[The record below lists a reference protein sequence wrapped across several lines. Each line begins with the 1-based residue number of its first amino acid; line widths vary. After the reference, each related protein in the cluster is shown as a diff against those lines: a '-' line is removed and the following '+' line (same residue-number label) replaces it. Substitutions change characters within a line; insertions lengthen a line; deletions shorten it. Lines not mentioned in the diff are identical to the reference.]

1 MIGQG
6 QFGANEVNGPRTTRA
21 LRRTWQ
27 ADIVG
32 AALGNAGRVL
42 GLCSEEQARL
52 EKFPRGVSGHWHSP
66 LIKNTATSLTNM
78 SKTRY
83 CLEKAESE
91 CLGVKDFFQ
100 ALTRTNEMPRNSHLC
115 GRLLQS

>member
-52 EKFPRGVSGHWHSP
+52 EKLPRGVSGRW
-66 LIKNTATSLTNM
+66 LITLYRRHRDFASQHVQDSVILGKSGERVSGGEGFLPSLDTHQ
-78 SKTRY
+78 RDA
-83 CLEKAESE
+83 LE
-91 CLGVKDFFQ
+91 
-100 ALTRTNEMPRNSHLC
+100 
-115 GRLLQS
+115 